1 MVKYLVT
8 DATFW
13 DNLPYFQELSC
24 GRVRF
29 TRNQVPFDGPTFDLK
44 GLALSYKFQHL
55 GTWLI
60 REQQY
65 SEDRWI
71 YEAII
76 SKAPSVLRDERG

>member
-1 MVKYLVT
+1 MGTLYSFMKYLVT
-8 DATFW
+8 DASFW
-13 DNLPYFQELSC
+13 AELPYFQELSC

-29 TRNQVPFDGPTFDLK
+29 TKDQVPFDGPTFELK
-44 GLALSYKFQHL
+44 GLALSKVFSSPP

-71 YEAII
+71 YEALIGK
-76 SKAPSVLRDERG
+76 S

>member
-1 MVKYLVT
+1 MKYLVT
-8 DATFW
+8 NANFW
-13 DNLPYFQELSC
+13 AELPYFQELSC

-29 TRNQVPFDGPTFDLK
+29 TKAQVPFDGPTFELK
-44 GLALSYKFQHL
+44 GLALGYKFQHP

-71 YEAII
+71 YEALIG
-76 SKAPSVLRDERG
+76 KPTDK